1 MTVIEKNTGT
11 KIPYEVVK
19 NKICFDDDLTINLA
33 KREDDRDVHIDVC
46 YDADGEL
53 VIGAA
58 AGRSYVAEI
67 DIPARRYTQP
77 EPIEE
82 VTADGSSTY
91 AAPASGDLTAGL
103 HPATATSGGTSGGG
117 LVAEESGL
125 GVSYIAKVCGSAPG
139 MNF

>member
-1 MTVIEKNTGT
+1 MTVIEKNSGT

-46 YDADGEL
+46 YDSYGEL

-82 VTADGSSTY
+82 VTADGEENAEGGARMGNT
-91 AAPASGDLTAGL
+91 PAEPIPFSMNNVTLTLWA
-103 HPATATSGGTSGGG
+103 
-117 LVAEESGL
+117 
-125 GVSYIAKVCGSAPG
+125 ID
-139 MNF
+139 

>member
-1 MTVIEKNTGT
+1 MTVIEKNSGA

-46 YDADGEL
+46 YDSYGEL

-82 VTADGSSTY
+82 VTADGEEN
-91 AAPASGDLTAGL
+91 AE
-103 HPATATSGGTSGGG
+103 GGTRMGNSTP
-117 LVAEESGL
+117 AEPIPFSMDSVTL
-125 GVSYIAKVCGSAPG
+125 TLWAID
-139 MNF
+139 